1 MKTYNFIYSVIF
13 PLILFRSLYKA
24 LRYGEKLSRIF
35 EKFSFYRGDKSSKPV
50 ILVHAVSVGEVL
62 ASRKFVE
69 EILKKFPNHQV
80 LITCTTQTGSA
91 TIKKL
96 YGNSVLHQYLPYDLN
111 FCIKRFLKIWEPQIT
126 FILETEIWPNLIHL
140 LNKQKRKVFLVNG
153 RMSEKSF
160 KRYKLILPILGGVFS
175 KLDYTI
181 CQGARDQNRF
191 IELGINREKIKRDYS
206 FKFDSILLA
215 EGKNKFQADK
225 NENKIILCASTHEPE
240 EKILVEAFEMLGNE
254 ETILVIAPR
263 HPERVSKIF
272 RDIKKN
278 GTAPSLFSKNEFK
291 IDYSKKI
298 NLVDEIGYLE
308 DLFSLADVAFI
319 GGSLIPRG
327 GQNFL
332 EALKFSLPISSGKS
346 FYNFQEIGEDLIDM
360 NILEVANTSEEIKN
374 IWDKQLTF
382 ASDRMSEKT
391 DGYLKERQ
399 GASLR
404 VFENLPL

>member
-1 MKTYNFIYSVIF
+1 MKTYNFIYTIIF
-13 PLILFRSLYKA
+13 PLILLRSLYKA
-24 LRYGEKLSRIF
+24 LRFGEKFSRIF

-69 EILKKFPNHQV
+69 EILRRFPDHQL

-96 YGNSVLHQYLPYDLN
+96 YGNLVLHQYLPFDLN
-111 FCIKRFLKIWEPQIT
+111 FCIKRFLKIWQPKIT

-153 RMSEKSF
+153 RMSDKSF
-160 KRYKLILPILGGVFS
+160 KRYKSILPILGGVFS

-181 CQGARDQNRF
+181 CQGTRDKERF

-206 FKFDSILLA
+206 FKFDSVSLA
-215 EGKNKFQADK
+215 DRRNKINM
-225 NENKIILCASTHEPE
+225 NENKKKIILCASTHYPE
-240 EKILVEAFEMLGNE
+240 EKILVKAFEMLDHQE
-254 ETILVIAPR
+254 AILLIAPR

-272 RDIKKN
+272 NDIKKN
-278 GTAPSLFSKNEFK
+278 GIISSLFSKNELK

-298 NLVDEIGYLE
+298 NLIDEIGHLE
-308 DLFSLADVAFI
+308 DLFSIADIAFI

-332 EALKFSLPISSGKS
+332 EAVKFSLPISSGKS
-346 FYNFQEIGEDLIDM
+346 FYNFQEIGEDLIHM
-360 NILEVANTSEEIKN
+360 NILEVANSSEEIKN

-382 ASDRMSEKT
+382 DSDRLSKKT
-391 DGYLKERQ
+391 DSYFEERQ

-404 VFENLPL
+404 AFEYLPL